1 MPSIP
6 SPYAYELEVCTFVNN
21 EGEGFDIRKLVL
33 GIKLHEGI
41 TQNFLLGEI
50 VIQDATGFLE
60 NGKLF
65 GQESLR
71 LKFRQPQGEGL
82 SDIHPDEIIDQVF
95 RIYQIGGIG
104 RIGQSTSSIT
114 LRFSSPEFIDAQR
127 IRISQAYRG
136 SMSDIAGKIA
146 KDHLDITI
154 DQATAQEAPKLVPYF
169 QVREK
174 SQDDAFHVVIPNW
187 TISKS
192 LNWLLSNAQGVD
204 SQSGLQDSY
213 FFYQTANGGYNI
225 QSLESMMST
234 DYLNGE
240 TFHYA
245 PAAASRQK
253 SVNSP
258 WDEEPAEESD
268 SIGLGRRIMG
278 YKINKSANVLEGLV
292 SGMFASKQITV
303 DNTYKF
309 YHERS
314 YDYLE
319 RFYSGSE
326 MSMNPYPIIRQQQ
339 ERVHIGEAAGEE
351 GDVVVSPDK
360 EYKRLTHYSD
370 VYTMLSSDSHSVY
383 DKDNKVTQASHN
395 AHEGADQYRV
405 AAKQL
410 LKYYTM
416 DISLPTRTDISVGQT
431 IDLNI
436 PLTKPGDGSA
446 DGLEAKF
453 HSGKHLITD
462 ITWEIGPGGCYT
474 TATVIKDSI
483 INQIESTITEIVDPI
498 EA

>member
-21 EGEGFDIRKLVL
+21 EGEGFDIRNLVL

-50 VIQDATGFLE
+50 VIADATGFLE

-71 LKFRQPQGEGL
+71 SRFRQPQGEGL
-82 SDIHPDEIIDQVF
+82 SDIHPNEIIDQVF
-95 RIYQIGGIG
+95 RIYQVGGIG
-104 RIGQSTSSIT
+104 RIGQSTSTIT
-114 LRFSSPEFIDAQR
+114 LRFSSPEFIDAHR
-127 IRISQAYRG
+127 IRVSQAYRG
-136 SMSDIAGKIA
+136 SMTDIAGKIA
-146 KDHLDITI
+146 KDHLDILI
-154 DQATAQEAPKLVPYF
+154 DQATAKEGPKLVPYF

-187 TISKS
+187 TVSKS
-192 LNWLLSNAQGVD
+192 INWLMTNAQGVE

-213 FFYQTANGGYNI
+213 FFYQTANGGYNM
-225 QSLESMMST
+225 QSLESMMNT
-234 DYLNGE
+234 TYLSGE

-245 PAAASRQK
+245 PAAASRQE
-253 SVNSP
+253 SVNAP

-278 YKINKSANVLEGLV
+278 YKIHKTANVLEGLV

-319 RFYSGSE
+319 RFYTNKTHGFP
-326 MSMNPYPIIRQQQ
+326 MIRQQQ

-351 GDVVVSPDK
+351 GDVVVSPYK

-395 AHEGADQYRV
+395 SHEGADQYRV
-405 AAKQL
+405 AAKQM

-416 DISLPTRTDISVGQT
+416 DISLPTRTDISVGQM

-436 PLTKPGDGSA
+436 PMTKPGSNDV
-446 DGLEAKF
+446 EAKF
-453 HSGKHLITD
+453 HSGLFLITD

-474 TATVIKDSI
+474 TASVIKDSI
-483 INQIESTITEIVDPI
+483 INQIETTITEIVDPI